1 MIVACICGGVLEGCA
16 IYTFL
21 AWILGLILRKKH
33 KHNCKCCEKKEEQN
47 GITDVNR
54 T

>member
-1 MIVACICGGVLEGCA
+1 MVIACICGGVLEGCA
-16 IYTFL
+16 ICTFL
-21 AWILGLILRKKH
+21 AWILGLILRKH

-47 GITDVNR
+47 GTNDVNR